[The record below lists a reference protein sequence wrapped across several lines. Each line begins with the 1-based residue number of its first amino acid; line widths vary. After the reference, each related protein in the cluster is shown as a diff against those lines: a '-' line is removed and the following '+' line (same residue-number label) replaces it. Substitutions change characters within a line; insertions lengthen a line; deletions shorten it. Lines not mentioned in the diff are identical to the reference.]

1 MDHVSDAVR
10 PIDAT
15 TSRAI
20 RPVIPDIVAHTI
32 SCAVVAVVALPA
44 LSIAGAPVH
53 GSALQL
59 FLAVAISAVA
69 FLAAAALAL
78 GRIAALVGL
87 VVVAVSAWLL
97 AQVSFP
103 AAAWVVAP
111 AVGFG
116 AGLIAPWRD
125 FQLFRRAHR
134 PGAATAILLAGVLVA
149 LRALDRDTAMA
160 VGAAV
165 AAVA

>member
-10 PIDAT
+10 PIVAT

-20 RPVIPDIVAHTI
+20 RPVIPDIVARTI

-97 AQVSFP
+97 AMKLRLSP
-103 AAAWVVAP
+103 RARARATKRRT
-111 AVGFG
+111 G
-116 AGLIAPWRD
+116 RD
-125 FQLFRRAHR
+125 DGMR
-134 PGAATAILLAGVLVA
+134 ILNLLLGYPV
-149 LRALDRDTAMA
+149 LDR
-160 VGAAV
+160 
-165 AAVA
+165 